1 MLDNW
6 GEKNIG
12 YGFGINTNTVPLNP
26 YKRINVANAGTATSV
41 DCASYNTS
49 TGALLTGNTDQEGM
63 ANPVSGARHVLKLV
77 DAGMNAGAAELLAGH
92 AARQHMRAKCGQP
105 HRLRRIHDRL

>member
-1 MLDNW
+1 M
-6 GEKNIG
+6 
-12 YGFGINTNTVPLNP
+12 
-26 YKRINVANAGTATSV
+26 

-77 DAGMNAGAAELLAGH
+77 DGGMSPLLASYLPVMPPASDLH
-92 AARQHMRAKCGQP
+92 ANRAGS
-105 HRLRRIHDRL
+105 HGLRRIHGRF